1 MPSVAL
7 KTVLQRLGAGL
18 FILFSLVTS
27 FFLLSR
33 YFSDALPVW
42 IVGSLLVAGFLVFG
56 YLVTAFSRGK
66 GFRDRPGR

>member
-1 MPSVAL
+1 MPSFAF

-18 FILFSLVTS
+18 FILFSLVAS

-42 IVGSLLVAGFLVFG
+42 IVGSLLVGGFLLFG
-56 YLVTAFSRGK
+56 YLSTAVSRGK
-66 GFRDRPGR
+66 GSRDRPGR